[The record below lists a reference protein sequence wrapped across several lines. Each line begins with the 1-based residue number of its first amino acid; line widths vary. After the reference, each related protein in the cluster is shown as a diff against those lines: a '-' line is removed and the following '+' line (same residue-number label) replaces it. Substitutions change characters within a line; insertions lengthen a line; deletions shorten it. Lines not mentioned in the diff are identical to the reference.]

1 MGTKEKSRKNS
12 VPIHYLL
19 EQGYVKLEDFYNR
32 YKKEG
37 AIACA
42 EHYNISTG
50 TLYSVLKEFKLNENR
65 TVIRKVNDTLKTVVV
80 GELRSTRARDVAK
93 KHGLSYQT
101 VCKLARTHG
110 IKLHRAVPWD
120 LSEATKMISELQRQT
135 PETVANKHGFPV
147 DKVVKLAK
155 FVGIDLPRSKKN

>member
-1 MGTKEKSRKNS
+1 MATEEKSRKNS

-19 EQGYVKLEDFYNR
+19 EQGYVKLEDFYSR
-32 YKKEG
+32 YKKDG

-50 TLYSVLKEFKLNENR
+50 TLYGVLKEFKLNENR
-65 TVIRKVNDTLKTVVV
+65 TVVRKVNDILKTVVV
-80 GELRSTRARDVAK
+80 GELRTNRAREVAK

-120 LSEATKMISELQRQT
+120 FSEATEMISELQRQT
-135 PETVANKHGFPV
+135 PEAVATHHGFPV

-155 FVGIDLPRSKKN
+155 FIGIELPRVKKN